1 MMDAHADMYTSL
13 VAACVHT
20 EQLDR
25 AVGVLDGTYAQ
36 PANVRWHRN
45 SFAVWNSDEAQ
56 TPSGHYSCRR
66 VAHTPLLSSLQSSQA
81 SLGSP
86 GLHSLTRVVGA
97 CADMYAA
104 RLQPARD
111 DVKMYTVLLSALGKQ
126 WKQHTALAVF
136 ERMRTAGMRPNTI
149 TFNAVI
155 GVCGKDGRWEK
166 ALELLEQMQ
175 EDGLAPDLVTFN
187 SLIAACGVGEQWEL
201 AADMVRLTFYITF
214 FFWCECQ
221 REPAGS
227 PGPIGIT
234 RGTNHLDPWNI

>member
-1 MMDAHADMYTSL
+1 
-13 VAACVHT
+13 
-20 EQLDR
+20 
-25 AVGVLDGTYAQ
+25 
-36 PANVRWHRN
+36 
-45 SFAVWNSDEAQ
+45 
-56 TPSGHYSCRR
+56 
-66 VAHTPLLSSLQSSQA
+66 
-81 SLGSP
+81 
-86 GLHSLTRVVGA
+86 
-97 CADMYAA
+97 MYAA

-175 EDGLAPDLVTFN
+175 TDGLAPDLVTFN

-201 AADMVRLTFYITF
+201 AADMVMCFLFSFVFLVRV
-214 FFWCECQ
+214 Q

-227 PGPIGIT
+227 PGPIRIT